1 MEARSSDKAKAL
13 AEQSGCSLAHAEG
26 YADGESARE
35 SGEPPSQ
42 FALVGF
48 DEYSLGYRAGYF
60 ERQGSSQKHGPYW
73 RYTRANGWVVRDPK
87 STAVLCPQCKSRAF
101 RISRRF
107 IDRVISLILPVRR
120 YQCESRECRWEGNL
134 PINPGSKVARI
145 AARLQRPLGLRFR
158 RSYRAGRNEAE
169 A

>member
-1 MEARSSDKAKAL
+1 MEAHSSDKANAL
-13 AEQSGCSLAHAEG
+13 AERNDWSLAYAEG
-26 YADGESARE
+26 YVDGEQSRE

-42 FALVGF
+42 YALVGF

-60 ERQGSSQKHGPYW
+60 ERQGSSPKHGPYW

-87 STAVLCPQCKSRAF
+87 STAVVCPQCKSRAF

-107 IDRVISLILPVRR
+107 IDRVISVILPVRR
-120 YQCESRECRWEGNL
+120 YQCESTKCRWEGNL
-134 PINPGSKVARI
+134 PINPGSKIARI
-145 AARLQRPLGLRFR
+145 AANLKRPLGNRSR
-158 RSYRAGRNEAE
+158 RSYGSGRNEAE